1 MQTKL
6 DLILKELQD
15 LKLRVEA
22 SKNKIKRR
30 ALEMIVEIR
39 ENTNRRRDGEDD
51 IIRRIKNISSHI

>member
-1 MQTKL
+1 METKL

-22 SKNKIKRR
+22 SKNKITRR

-39 ENTNRRRDGEDD
+39 E
-51 IIRRIKNISSHI
+51 HQ

>member
-1 MQTKL
+1 METKL
-6 DLILKELQD
+6 DLILKELHD

-51 IIRRIKNISSHI
+51 IIRRIKKISSHI